1 MPGPTSIQST
11 LIIKHA
17 LAVRPVNS
25 RVPCYFKY
33 KNFQGIAKRES
44 KGAREGEGKQR
55 VGRGERAALKFYK
68 GCRGNRVS
76 V

>member
-25 RVPCYFKY
+25 RVPCYFRY
-33 KNFQGIAKRES
+33 KNFQGIAERES
-44 KGAREGEGKQR
+44 KGREGGDR
-55 VGRGERAALKFYK
+55 GWNGERAALKFYK